1 MRRTR
6 TASGQIQDRSHT
18 QRLRA
23 LQHEYSSQGTTAGRP
38 RSDKRGYI
46 SQGITPHNNGVFVVG
61 VACTASLRR
70 STKGEGSTSLCR
82 SAPRADAPIPS
93 NNPTHDNT
101 KALGAE
107 YRAALLLVL
116 FLNVKL
122 AAGALS
128 IPASDPMGALLYS
141 GSMTRGTLT
150 KAT

>member
-1 MRRTR
+1 
-6 TASGQIQDRSHT
+6 
-18 QRLRA
+18 
-23 LQHEYSSQGTTAGRP
+23 
-38 RSDKRGYI
+38 
-46 SQGITPHNNGVFVVG
+46 
-61 VACTASLRR
+61 
-70 STKGEGSTSLCR
+70 
-82 SAPRADAPIPS
+82 
-93 NNPTHDNT
+93 
-101 KALGAE
+101 LGAE